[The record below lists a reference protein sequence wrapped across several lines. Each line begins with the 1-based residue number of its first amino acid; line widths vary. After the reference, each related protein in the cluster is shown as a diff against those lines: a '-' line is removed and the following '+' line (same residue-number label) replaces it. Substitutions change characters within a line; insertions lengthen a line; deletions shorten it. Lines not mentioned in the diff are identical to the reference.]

1 MSHTFTLL
9 PGSPLLCPPTC
20 HLFSTAIIS
29 RIPGPL
35 LISSPR
41 QPHAPHAGSRPT
53 HQSPPGSPLLEPLH
67 VQLPIWATP
76 PTTFH
81 QVPSDPV
88 LPGKGLSTRNRTF
101 VATPIPASYP
111 SSTNT
116 LFYPKPG
123 APQLGTEVKSTSS
136 HSPREHSTG
145 HGPEQEHREGRSA
158 QSMNKGFLE
167 DTPGAEW
174 GLAAHR
180 CHRQVSSWERKGAD
194 ADLEGW
200 ASLAVG
206 I

>member
-41 QPHAPHAGSRPT
+41 PPHTPHAGSRPT

-88 LPGKGLSTRNRTF
+88 LPGKGLSTRNQTF
-101 VATPIPASYP
+101 VATPSPLLAPPPPTPSFIPSLGLP
-111 SSTNT
+111 NLGQRSSLPALTA
-116 LFYPKPG
+116 PG
-123 APQLGTEVKSTSS
+123 STAQGMAQS
-136 HSPREHSTG
+136 RSTG
-145 HGPEQEHREGRSA
+145 KAGRHRA
-158 QSMNKGFLE
+158 
-167 DTPGAEW
+167 
-174 GLAAHR
+174 
-180 CHRQVSSWERKGAD
+180 
-194 ADLEGW
+194 
-200 ASLAVG
+200 
-206 I
+206 